1 MTSQIR
7 FKAAICLSS
16 GCCYS
21 ERTFSLY
28 VEHMEM
34 GIGGGVEDGET
45 MDQNHMIPP
54 RIPPRN
60 TSVIVSIT
68 GKCG

>member
-1 MTSQIR
+1 
-7 FKAAICLSS
+7 
-16 GCCYS
+16 
-21 ERTFSLY
+21 
-28 VEHMEM
+28 MEM
-34 GIGGGVEDGET
+34 VVGGGVEDGET

-68 GKCG
+68 GKCRQFYQQYY